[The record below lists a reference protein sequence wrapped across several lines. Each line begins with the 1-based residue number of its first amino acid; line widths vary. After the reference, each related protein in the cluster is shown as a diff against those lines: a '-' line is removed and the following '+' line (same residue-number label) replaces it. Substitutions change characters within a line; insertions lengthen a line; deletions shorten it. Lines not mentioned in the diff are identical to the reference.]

1 MPLHKTTMTIEHGSI
16 ELQKASEKVKFVLRA
31 DGEKIGE
38 LTILAA
44 SVQFKGRNQRS
55 SKKWSMTQ
63 FVKLL
68 EDNS

>member
-1 MPLHKTTMTIEHGSI
+1 MAIHKTTMTIEHGSI
-16 ELQKASEKVKFVLRA
+16 ELQKAGEKINFILHA
-31 DGEKIGE
+31 DGEKLGE

-44 SVQFKGRNQRS
+44 SVQFKGRMQRS
-55 SKKWSMTQ
+55 PKKWSMSQ

>member
-1 MPLHKTTMTIEHGSI
+1 MPQHKTTMTIEHGSI